1 MTTEDKMAGWHHRLN
16 GHDFEQA
23 LGDGEGQGGLA
34 CRSPWGPKGSDTT
47 EGLSNSN
54 KSELVLALLLLQNF
68 VVLPFKTYVKFLL
81 KSIVHLGGN
90 FDS

>member
-1 MTTEDKMAGWHHRLN
+1 M
-16 GHDFEQA
+16 
-23 LGDGEGQGGLA
+23 
-34 CRSPWGPKGSDTT
+34 T